1 VAQGAVLSARPLV
14 VAVIPFGADG
24 GCMRHPGSRQRRREV
39 PAGRA
44 IFRLAEGSSTME
56 RITISLEAELAGA
69 FDQWLAQRG
78 YQNRSEAVRD
88 LIRAQ
93 IAEARNAQP
102 GDRHCVAN
110 LSYVYNHHERDLA
123 ERLTALQ
130 HDHHDLTVATMHAHL
145 DHDHCLESAILKGPA
160 AAVQR
165 FADALVAERGV
176 RHGLLNLVTV
186 EVQNAVHSHGGGKP
200 HSHARGKGALRH
212 FHYRPKP

>member
-1 VAQGAVLSARPLV
+1 
-14 VAVIPFGADG
+14 
-24 GCMRHPGSRQRRREV
+24 
-39 PAGRA
+39 
-44 IFRLAEGSSTME
+44 ME
-56 RITISLEAELAGA
+56 RITISLEAELAEA
-69 FDQWLAQRG
+69 FDQWLGQRG

-93 IAEARNAQP
+93 IAESRNAQA
-102 GDRHCVAN
+102 GSQHCVAN

-160 AAVQR
+160 EAVQR

-176 RHGLLNLVTV
+176 RHGALNLVTV
-186 EVQNAVHSHGGGKP
+186 DVQNAAHSHGGGKP
-200 HSHARGKGALRH
+200 HSHPHGQGGHRH
-212 FHYRPKP
+212 IHYRPKP